1 MANTAIALQ
10 PGATSSMQQDFS
22 QLYAQLGI
30 GPDCTLEQFKRAYR
44 RRVSELHPDRRQSE
58 PSAAERSAD
67 LLGQLISLHG
77 AAMQFHR
84 QHGRLP
90 GALPIVERMP
100 PPPTQAPAATVPPST
115 GTHHGTPTSMP
126 MPMPAPSSRRYLLG
140 AVLVLLAAGYL
151 FHLAREQLPAADAQG
166 DGDAGHAATVA
177 TTTGSVLRIGM
188 DKPAVLE
195 LQGNPTFSNEELWE
209 YGPSWVRFEDE
220 LVVEWYSS
228 PLYPL
233 RVATPAQMPSAMA
246 PADGR

>member
-1 MANTAIALQ
+1 
-10 PGATSSMQQDFS
+10 MQQDFS

-44 RRVSELHPDRRQSE
+44 RRVSELHPDRRRPQPTQE
-58 PSAAERSAD
+58 DPSAD

-90 GALPIVERMP
+90 GALPVTERMTP
-100 PPPTQAPAATVPPST
+100 PPAQAADVAASPPAHARQGTPSLGAMPST
-115 GTHHGTPTSMP
+115 
-126 MPMPAPSSRRYLLG
+126 SSRRYLLG
-140 AVLVLLAAGYL
+140 TIVVLLAGGYL
-151 FHLAREQLPAADAQG
+151 FNVTREQWPSSDAPT
-166 DGDAGHAATVA
+166 DGNASSSATATIVA
-177 TTTGSVLRIGM
+177 GSVLRIGM
-188 DKPAVLE
+188 EKPVVLE
-195 LQGNPTFSNEELWE
+195 IQGNPTFSNDELWE

-220 LVVEWYSS
+220 HVAEWYSS

-233 RVATPAQMPSAMA
+233 HVATPARVPSAMA